1 MSEGVRGVW
10 VPPSLFGGELGE
22 EGVLERLG
30 EGDAKVRV
38 VLEHA
43 TDQVE
48 QLALVF
54 RVRAEVTL
62 EKHTVKV
69 RKTYSLICIN
79 CN

>member
-48 QLALVF
+48 
-54 RVRAEVTL
+54 
-62 EKHTVKV
+62 
-69 RKTYSLICIN
+69 
-79 CN
+79 